1 MTCIGT
7 AGHIDHGKSTLVKA
21 LTGIDPDRLAEE
33 KARGMTI
40 DLGFAWLTLP
50 NGREVSLIDVPGH
63 EGFIKNMLA
72 GVGGIDVALLVVAA
86 DEGVMPQTREHL
98 AILDLLQ
105 VRCGVVALTKADLVD
120 EEWLG
125 LVSEEIAAL
134 LRPTSL
140 SGFPIV
146 PVSAIDGQGIATL
159 LRHLQEACARAPER
173 PDRGRPRLPIDRVFS
188 LPGFGTIVTGTLID
202 GSFQVGQEVEILPRG
217 LKARIRS
224 LQRHRQVISLAQ
236 PGERTALNLAGI
248 ARQEVARGDVVTL
261 PGLLQPTTLIDV
273 RLRLLLE
280 APRPLSHNALVDF
293 YCGAQVVPATVRLLE
308 GDELQPGESAWA
320 QLRLQEATVV
330 ERHDR
335 FIVRIPSPSLTIGG
349 GEVLDAHPRYHRRHR
364 REVLQH
370 LETLAQGDPQAIIMA
385 HLEQPLHRSP
395 GSARSPWPAY
405 ELAELARLS
414 NLTQPVTQQA
424 LETLL
429 TQRRVRRV
437 GTYWLALS
445 VWQALSEE
453 ALHLVRNYHEQFPL
467 RSGLSKEEWRSRLHL
482 SPRLATEVFETLR
495 REGLLTEAGSAGLLR
510 LPDFVP
516 TFSAEQQKQVER
528 LLQIFRENPFIP
540 PTRGEAEALV
550 GSELLNALIERGEL
564 VKVGDGSIL
573 FLREAYERA
582 VALITSHLQEHGTI
596 TVAQARDLLG
606 TTRKY
611 VLPLLE
617 HMDEERITRRVGDTR
632 LLASQTA
639 GARKPGS
646 E

>member
-21 LTGIDPDRLAEE
+21 LTGIDPDRLTEE
-33 KARGMTI
+33 KVRGMTI

-50 NGREVSLIDVPGH
+50 DGREVSLIDVPGH

-86 DEGVMPQTREHL
+86 DEGAMPQTREHL

-105 VRCGVVALTKADLVD
+105 VRSGVVALTKADLVD
-120 EEWLG
+120 EEWLA
-125 LVSEEIAAL
+125 LVSEEIATL
-134 LRPTSL
+134 LQPTSL
-140 SGFPIV
+140 AGAPIV
-146 PVSAIDGQGIATL
+146 PVSAISGQGIAAL
-159 LRHLQEACARAPER
+159 LAHLQEATARAPER
-173 PDRGRPRLPIDRVFS
+173 PDRGRPRLPVDRVFT
-188 LPGFGTIVTGTLID
+188 LAGFGTIVTGTLID
-202 GSFQVGQEVEILPRG
+202 GCFRPGQEVEILPRG
-217 LKARIRS
+217 LKARIRG
-224 LQRHRQVISLAQ
+224 LQRHRQAISVAQ

-248 ARQEVARGDVVTL
+248 AHQEVERGDVVTL

-273 RLRLLLE
+273 RLRLLAD

-308 GDELQPGESAWA
+308 DDELLPGESTWA
-320 QLRLQEATVV
+320 QLRLHQPTVV

-349 GEVLDAHPRYHRRHR
+349 GAVLDAHPRYHRRR
-364 REVLQH
+364 RSEVLHH
-370 LETLAQGDPQAIIMA
+370 LETLAQGSPEAIILT
-385 HLEQPLHRSP
+385 HLEQPVRRMTGTTRLQ
-395 GSARSPWPAY
+395 WPAY
-405 ELAELARLS
+405 ETAELARLS

-437 GTYWLALS
+437 GTYWFALS

-453 ALHLVRNYHEQFPL
+453 ALRLVRDYHVQFPL

-482 SPRLATEVFETLR
+482 PPRLAMEVFETLR
-495 REGLLTEAGSAGLLR
+495 SEGLLTEAGSAGLLR
-510 LPDFVP
+510 LPEFLP
-516 TFSAEQQKQVER
+516 TLSAEQQRQVER
-528 LLQIFRENPFIP
+528 LIQVFRENPFMP
-540 PTRGEAEALV
+540 PTRGEAEALI
-550 GSELLNALIERGEL
+550 GEELVNALLERGEL
-564 VKVGDGSIL
+564 VKMGDGTIL

-582 VALITSHLQEHGTI
+582 VALITSYLQEHGTI

-617 HMDEERITRRVGDTR
+617 HMDEQRITRRVGDLRVR
-632 LLASQTA
+632 LPQPA
-639 GARKPGS
+639 GT
-646 E
+646 